1 MRLGR
6 VFSELGTDA
15 LLKRAVSLARADY
28 PFLPAVDGPESL
40 DDFGTVLDGVG
51 ASEGARAAEAVFG
64 HAIALLARFI
74 GDDLTMRA
82 IGEIWPSANP
92 VETSGATHEEQR

>member
-28 PFLPAVDGPESL
+28 PFLPTVDGPESL
-40 DDFGTVLDGVG
+40 DHFGAVLDGVG
-51 ASEGARAAEAVFG
+51 ASEAAGAAEAVFS

-82 IGEIWPSANP
+82 IGEVWPSAIP
-92 VETSGATHEEQR
+92 AETGGPTHEEQR